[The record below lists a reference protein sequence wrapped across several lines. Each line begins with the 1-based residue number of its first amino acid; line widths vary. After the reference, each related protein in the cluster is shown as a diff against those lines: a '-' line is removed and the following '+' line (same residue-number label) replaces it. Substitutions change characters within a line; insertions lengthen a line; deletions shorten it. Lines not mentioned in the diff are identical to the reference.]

1 MGKSSVK
8 RKNRA
13 ADEAPVRD
21 RLLISVGQ
29 LMAERDTIDVTIAEI
44 AARAGANVA
53 LVSYYFG
60 GRDGL
65 MLALARQ
72 DADDAL
78 ERLDRLMRSDRGPE
92 QKLRS
97 HIIGVVMTFFR
108 RPYLHRLLHAL
119 IRNTNLAV
127 AVQVSNFFVRPLAE
141 ARKKI
146 FSEGVERGVF
156 REIDPM
162 LAHCIIDGACAQL
175 FASQTQ
181 LQVVFGIER
190 IDETLCRRH
199 AETTANLI
207 IRGLSNNNS
216 S

>member
-1 MGKSSVK
+1 MRKAAAK
-8 RKNRA
+8 RRSRS
-13 ADEAPVRD
+13 ADEAPVRE
-21 RLLISVGQ
+21 RLLNAVGE
-29 LMAERDTIDVTIAEI
+29 LMAERDSIDVTIAEI
-44 AARAGANVA
+44 AARASANVA

-65 MLALARQ
+65 LLALAKQ

-78 ERLDRLMRSDRGPE
+78 NRLEKLMRSDYGPE
-92 QKLRS
+92 DKLRK
-97 HIIGVVMTFFR
+97 HIVGVVMTFFR
-108 RPYLHRLLHAL
+108 RPYLNRLLHAL

-141 ARKKI
+141 ARKRI
-146 FSEGVERGVF
+146 LNEGIERGVF

-162 LAHCIIDGACAQL
+162 LAHCMIDGACAQL

-190 IDETLCRRH
+190 IDEELSRRH
-199 AETTANLI
+199 AETVADLI
-207 IRGLSNNNS
+207 IRGLSS
-216 S
+216 DGPR